1 MKKDILKGGREKPQ
15 KTCPICHEKI
25 RSDIHG
31 HIPCELCGMGIPNLS
46 LAPKHQAPGGKTLYF
61 CCNRCLSIYKREIM
75 HNKEYIDILKE
86 QRDFGLL
93 DDYDKMI
100 KELIIEHINR
110 KYPIQNGRK
119 KSYKGR

>member
-46 LAPKHQAPGGKTLYF
+46 LAPKHHISVATGVYPF
-61 CCNRCLSIYKREIM
+61 
-75 HNKEYIDILKE
+75 
-86 QRDFGLL
+86 
-93 DDYDKMI
+93 I
-100 KELIIEHINR
+100 KE
-110 KYPIQNGRK
+110 K
-119 KSYKGR
+119 